1 MFRPSSLAS
10 RRSSEEGSDDWEG
23 GGWIGNVRYACTRT
37 RTRTTGR
44 KVKPPSK
51 YVAMKAIETP
61 ITLGATLCSAK
72 VLSSLFTTFGRVQGV
87 QSEYYAILCQCFSPV
102 MLEKLWPQFEREYC
116 VCELCLVI
124 QKQFKGSWI
133 LDRMLS

>member
-10 RRSSEEGSDDWEG
+10 RKSSEEGSEDWEG

-61 ITLGATLCSAK
+61 ITPGATLCSAK
-72 VLSSLFTTFGRVQGV
+72 VLSSLFTTFGWKGASCPVR
-87 QSEYYAILCQCFSPV
+87 ILRDLMSVLLTSHAGENLAPV
-102 MLEKLWPQFEREYC
+102 
-116 VCELCLVI
+116 
-124 QKQFKGSWI
+124 
-133 LDRMLS
+133 